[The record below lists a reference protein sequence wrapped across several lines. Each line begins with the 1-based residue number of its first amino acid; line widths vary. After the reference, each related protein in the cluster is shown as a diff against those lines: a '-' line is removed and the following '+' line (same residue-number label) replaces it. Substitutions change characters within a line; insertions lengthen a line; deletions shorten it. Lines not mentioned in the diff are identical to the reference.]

1 MSYSFREHTADI
13 IVHITGKTLEE
24 IFREAGTALMD
35 VMFKKRTGTGIH
47 RTVSLQDP
55 DPDTLLFDFLSEL
68 LFLSDSE
75 NIVFSS
81 IVVSFS
87 GSCLNA
93 ILDGEPFSPD
103 RHAGGMEVKGI
114 SFSGLHI
121 VKDEDGYT
129 LDILFDV

>member
-1 MSYSFREHTADI
+1 MSYSFRDHTADI
-13 IVHITGKTLEE
+13 IVHITGKTLDD
-24 IFREAGTALMD
+24 IYSEAGTALMD
-35 VMFKKRTGTGIH
+35 IMYGKSTGTGIQ
-47 RTVSLQDP
+47 RTVSLKNS

-81 IVVSFS
+81 IVVSLS
-87 GSCLNA
+87 LPCLNA
-93 ILDGEPFSPD
+93 TLDGEPFSPD

-114 SFSGLHI
+114 SLSGLHI